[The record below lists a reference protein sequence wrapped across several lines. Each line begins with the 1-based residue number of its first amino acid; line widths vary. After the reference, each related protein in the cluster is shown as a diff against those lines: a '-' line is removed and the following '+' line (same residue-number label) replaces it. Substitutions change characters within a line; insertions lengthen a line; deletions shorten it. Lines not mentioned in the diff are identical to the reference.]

1 MAGGLIGMIVGGGLG
16 NAIAAQ
22 AVAENPAADLLAKL
36 QVNGD
41 LDVHDKMALE
51 NLVGSYYEVLD
62 NATWRESKIQNQV
75 SQGFNQVH
83 KSLLVIGHV

>member
-1 MAGGLIGMIVGGGLG
+1 MIVGGGLG

-41 LDVHDKMALE
+41 LDVADKMALRRWSA
-51 NLVGSYYEVLD
+51 LTTKVLD
-62 NATWRESKIQNQV
+62 NATRRKFKIKSTV
-75 SQGFNQVH
+75 S
-83 KSLLVIGHV
+83 LRL